1 MYPFVETIRV
11 EKGIVCN
18 LPYHQQR
25 LERTMDNF
33 FPSAPQPILAAAL
46 SAMQW
51 PADTIWKVH
60 IEYDGEGIGLIR
72 KEAYHRRNIRSL
84 RLVTCDDIDYSYKS
98 ADRSQLSRLLL
109 QKGDADEIIIV
120 KNGRLTDTSYSN
132 IALFD
137 GNTWVTPAHPLL
149 KGTLRQSLIDKGLL
163 EEKDIMAEDF
173 PKYLEVR
180 LINAMMPL

>member
-84 RLVTCDDIDYSYKS
+84 RLVTCDDIDYS
-98 ADRSQLSRLLL
+98 
-109 QKGDADEIIIV
+109 
-120 KNGRLTDTSYSN
+120 
-132 IALFD
+132 
-137 GNTWVTPAHPLL
+137 
-149 KGTLRQSLIDKGLL
+149 
-163 EEKDIMAEDF
+163 
-173 PKYLEVR
+173 
-180 LINAMMPL
+180 